1 MFSELFAEPAVG
13 EALGG
18 QIRSAKGYCCMYIIA
33 TRGTQLASMSFRVQI
48 PAHCRQ
54 STLEIID
61 LVTSGCTCTGKIRYT
76 VIVWVTTVSECLFR
90 ATCSVKLK

>member
-1 MFSELFAEPAVG
+1 MVRSEVLKVTV
-13 EALGG
+13 AL
-18 QIRSAKGYCCMYIIA
+18 MYIIA

-76 VIVWVTTVSECLFR
+76 VIVWVTQMF
-90 ATCSVKLK
+90 